1 MAMLEVRKVVKN
13 FDGLKALDGLDF
25 EVEQGGIFGLI
36 GPNGS
41 GKTTMLNVIAGLL
54 KPTAGDIIYKKEQ
67 ITALQ
72 PHQIA
77 KKGIMRTFQLIS
89 IFSNLTAKENII
101 HGMHLKT
108 NNNLWGSFFN
118 TKGYRNE
125 MERLSKKADEILT
138 FLGMKGRQDAVSGS
152 LSPAE
157 QRSLELGIA
166 LVGEP
171 ELLLLD
177 EPAAGLNPEECSK
190 LIKMIQSIQRMG
202 ITILVVEHNMKVIM
216 GLCTRVLVIDYGH
229 KVIEGSPEEVAHD
242 EEVISIYLGREE

>member
-1 MAMLEVRKVVKN
+1 MAMLEVRRVVKN
-13 FDGLKALDGLDF
+13 FDGLRAIDGLDF
-25 EVEQGGIFGLI
+25 EVEQGDIFGLI

-67 ITALQ
+67 ITALR

-77 KKGIMRTFQLIS
+77 EKGIMRTFQLIS
-89 IFSNLTAKENII
+89 IFSNLTVKENII

-108 NNNLWGSFFN
+108 NNNFWRSFFN
-118 TKGYRNE
+118 TKGYKNE
-125 MERLSKKADEILT
+125 IERLSQKSDEILI

-166 LVGEP
+166 LAGEP

-177 EPAAGLNPEECSK
+177 EPAAGLNPEECSR

-229 KVIEGSPEEVAHD
+229 KVIEGTPEEVAHD